1 MDLYNILNN
10 SLETASPLAVGVAF
24 IGGVLTSFTPCI
36 YPVIPIIVSY
46 IGSRKEKSTLKNF
59 GLSVVYVLGMSIT
72 YSALGAFAAFSGSM
86 FGSIQ
91 THPITNLVIANIII
105 IMGLSLLDVI
115 TLPIPKFLSGSG
127 QKKKGGGLLPA
138 FSLGLA
144 SGFVTAPCTVA
155 ILSVILLYVANQQNV
170 VFGMS
175 LLFSFS
181 LGLGTLLIIIG
192 TFAGAVTALPKSGK
206 WMNRIKI
213 GFGFLMLLLGE
224 YFLIQAGK
232 YWG

>member
-1 MDLYNILNN
+1 
-10 SLETASPLAVGVAF
+10 
-24 IGGVLTSFTPCI
+24 
-36 YPVIPIIVSY
+36 
-46 IGSRKEKSTLKNF
+46 
-59 GLSVVYVLGMSIT
+59 
-72 YSALGAFAAFSGSM
+72 
-86 FGSIQ
+86 
-91 THPITNLVIANIII
+91 
-105 IMGLSLLDVI
+105 
-115 TLPIPKFLSGSG
+115 
-127 QKKKGGGLLPA
+127 
-138 FSLGLA
+138 
-144 SGFVTAPCTVA
+144 
-155 ILSVILLYVANQQNV
+155 
-170 VFGMS
+170 MS